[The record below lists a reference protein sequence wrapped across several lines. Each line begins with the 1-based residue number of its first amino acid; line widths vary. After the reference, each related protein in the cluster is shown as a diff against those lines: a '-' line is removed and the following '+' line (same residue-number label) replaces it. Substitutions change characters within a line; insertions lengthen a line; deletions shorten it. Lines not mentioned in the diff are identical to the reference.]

1 MEHCLA
7 DGFYEQKESVNLMK
21 KVFIFLGPPG
31 CGKGTQTDT
40 LSRELNIPH
49 IDTGSLLRENI
60 KNETQFG
67 KIAKSF
73 IDKGQLVPIEVVASV
88 IKDRIS
94 KEDCKNGY
102 ILDGFPRS
110 MEQAQALKDMWE
122 NTPYKFEKSEK
133 VAVYFDIP
141 TDVLVERLINRRSC
155 PVCGKIYNLKSSAPK
170 VENKCDICNIELIQ
184 RKDDT
189 KETAVLRFETYNRET
204 KPLLDFYK
212 NDGILVQ
219 INANQGIDAV
229 YQELKKVIND

>member
-1 MEHCLA
+1 
-7 DGFYEQKESVNLMK
+7 MK

-40 LSRELNIPH
+40 LSKELNIPH

-60 KNETQFG
+60 KNETEFG

-88 IKDRIS
+88 IKERIS
-94 KEDCKNGY
+94 KEDCKEGY
-102 ILDGFPRS
+102 ILDGYPRS
-110 MEQAQALKDMWE
+110 IEQAEALKDMWE
-122 NTPYKFEKSEK
+122 NTPYKFKKEEK

-141 TDVLVERLINRRSC
+141 TDVLVERLVNRRSC

-170 VENKCDICNIELIQ
+170 VEGKCDICNVELIQ

-189 KETAVLRFETYNRET
+189 KETALLRFETYDRET

-212 NDGILVQ
+212 NEGILVQ

-229 YQELKKVIND
+229 YRELKAVIND